1 MYEPYWKMLAELGG
15 HWILKSSP
23 SEMLDSS
30 SDFMAL
36 FLHVIAILTL
46 CSLFILDILYTLY
59 LQMYLKVIDKVNQQY
74 VSVFMTAGSIKF
86 LLLHSGKGEVE
97 IKNFFH
103 EVYDFYVKHAMNPFY
118 KYDTPI
124 TSTEFDKRVRAVARR
139 NLL

>member
-1 MYEPYWKMLAELGG
+1 MASNESLLFFIVGKDEPLYEAEIHKRGTSG
-15 HWILKSSP
+15 KSDASVARQ
-23 SEMLDSS
+23 SYFVVHSSLDLVDKATWTS
-30 SDFMAL
+30 
-36 FLHVIAILTL
+36 
-46 CSLFILDILYTLY
+46 
-59 LQMYLKVIDKVNQQY
+59 QNMYLKVIDKVNQQY
-74 VSVFMTAGSIKF
+74 ISVFMTAGSIKF

-124 TSTEFDKRVRAVARR
+124 TSPEFDKRVRAVARR